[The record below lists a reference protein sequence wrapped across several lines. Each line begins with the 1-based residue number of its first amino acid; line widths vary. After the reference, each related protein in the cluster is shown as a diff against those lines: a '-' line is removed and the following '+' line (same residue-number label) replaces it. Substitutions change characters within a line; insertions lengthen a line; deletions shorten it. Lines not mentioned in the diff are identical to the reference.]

1 MKTVLM
7 KTVSGKSVPAL
18 SKVSSVIGI
27 AVVARTA
34 KRYPIVAAT
43 LVVWRWWRRRNRR
56 IERTTVQLRQGEN
69 ISVQRRR
76 AN

>member
-1 MKTVLM
+1 MSTF
-7 KTVSGKSVPAL
+7 
-18 SKVSSVIGI
+18 IGL
-27 AVVARTA
+27 AVVTRVM
-34 KRYPIVAAT
+34 KRYPIVAAA

>member
-1 MKTVLM
+1 MKS
-7 KTVSGKSVPAL
+7 VSSKSVPAKAV
-18 SKVSSVIGI
+18 SRVSSLIGV
-27 AVVARTA
+27 AVVARTL

-56 IERTTVQLRQGEN
+56 IERTTVQLDKNES
-69 ISVQRRR
+69 ISLQRRR

>member
-1 MKTVLM
+1 MKS
-7 KTVSGKSVPAL
+7 VSSKSVPGTAL
-18 SKVSSVIGI
+18 SRASSLIGV
-27 AVVARTA
+27 AVVARTL

-56 IERTTVQLRQGEN
+56 IERTTVQLGKNES
-69 ISVQRRR
+69 ISLQRRR

>member
-1 MKTVLM
+1 MSTFVGL
-7 KTVSGKSVPAL
+7 
-18 SKVSSVIGI
+18 
-27 AVVARTA
+27 AVVSRVM
-34 KRYPIVAAT
+34 KRYPIVAAA

-69 ISVQRRR
+69 ISVQRLR

>member
-1 MKTVLM
+1 MSTFVGLAGLTRVM
-7 KTVSGKSVPAL
+7 
-18 SKVSSVIGI
+18 
-27 AVVARTA
+27 
-34 KRYPIVAAT
+34 KRYPIVAAA

>member
-1 MKTVLM
+1 MSTFVGL
-7 KTVSGKSVPAL
+7 
-18 SKVSSVIGI
+18 
-27 AVVARTA
+27 AVVTRVM
-34 KRYPIVAAT
+34 KRYPIVAAA

-69 ISVQRRR
+69 ISVQRGR

>member
-1 MKTVLM
+1 MSQFVGL
-7 KTVSGKSVPAL
+7 
-18 SKVSSVIGI
+18 
-27 AVVARTA
+27 AVVSRVM
-34 KRYPIVAAT
+34 KRYPIVAAA

>member
-1 MKTVLM
+1 MSTFVGL
-7 KTVSGKSVPAL
+7 
-18 SKVSSVIGI
+18 
-27 AVVARTA
+27 AVVSQVM
-34 KRYPIVAAT
+34 KRYPIVAAA

>member
-1 MKTVLM
+1 MSQFVGL
-7 KTVSGKSVPAL
+7 
-18 SKVSSVIGI
+18 
-27 AVVARTA
+27 AVVTRVM
-34 KRYPIVAAT
+34 KRYPIVAAA

>member
-1 MKTVLM
+1 MSTFVGL
-7 KTVSGKSVPAL
+7 
-18 SKVSSVIGI
+18 
-27 AVVARTA
+27 AVVSRAM
-34 KRYPIVAAT
+34 KRYPIVAAA

>member
-1 MKTVLM
+1 MSTFVDL
-7 KTVSGKSVPAL
+7 
-18 SKVSSVIGI
+18 
-27 AVVARTA
+27 AVVTRVM
-34 KRYPIVAAT
+34 KRYPIVAAA

>member
-1 MKTVLM
+1 MSTFVGL
-7 KTVSGKSVPAL
+7 
-18 SKVSSVIGI
+18 
-27 AVVARTA
+27 AVVSRVM
-34 KRYPIVAAT
+34 KRYPIVAAA

-76 AN
+76 AD

>member
-1 MKTVLM
+1 MKS
-7 KTVSGKSVPAL
+7 VSSKSVPATAL
-18 SKVSSVIGI
+18 SRVSSLIGV
-27 AVVARTA
+27 AVVARTL

-56 IERTTVQLRQGEN
+56 IERTTVQLDKNES
-69 ISVQRRR
+69 IALQRRR

>member
-1 MKTVLM
+1 MSTFVGL
-7 KTVSGKSVPAL
+7 
-18 SKVSSVIGI
+18 
-27 AVVARTA
+27 AVVSRVM
-34 KRYPIVAAT
+34 KRYPIVAVT

>member
-1 MKTVLM
+1 
-7 KTVSGKSVPAL
+7 VSTF
-18 SKVSSVIGI
+18 IGL
-27 AVVARTA
+27 AVVTRVM
-34 KRYPIVAAT
+34 KRYPIVAAA

>member
-1 MKTVLM
+1 ML
-7 KTVSGKSVPAL
+7 
-18 SKVSSVIGI
+18 GI
-27 AVVARTA
+27 AVFTRAL

-56 IERTTVQLRQGEN
+56 IERTMVQLGQNES
-69 ISVQRRR
+69 ISLQRRR

>member
-1 MKTVLM
+1 MKS
-7 KTVSGKSVPAL
+7 VSSKSVPAIAV
-18 SKVSSVIGI
+18 SRVSSLIGV
-27 AVVARTA
+27 AVVARTL

-56 IERTTVQLRQGEN
+56 IERTTVQLGKNES
-69 ISVQRRR
+69 ISLQRRR

>member
-1 MKTVLM
+1 MSTFVGL
-7 KTVSGKSVPAL
+7 
-18 SKVSSVIGI
+18 
-27 AVVARTA
+27 AVVSRVM
-34 KRYPIVAAT
+34 KRYPIVAVT
-43 LVVWRWWRRRNRR
+43 LVVWRWWRRRNLR

>member
-1 MKTVLM
+1 MSTFVGL
-7 KTVSGKSVPAL
+7 
-18 SKVSSVIGI
+18 
-27 AVVARTA
+27 AVVSRVM
-34 KRYPIVAAT
+34 KRYPIVAAA

-56 IERTTVQLRQGEN
+56 IERTTVQLRQGES